1 MMAQYELENLFM
13 TSMEGLKKLVIDTET
28 IVGKPIE
35 LSNGTIIIPLSRLS
49 VGYGMGGW
57 DYDNSMEVSN
67 NKNSNLK
74 KNGITA
80 GTGGGATVKPV
91 GFLVVSDGN
100 VKLLNIDSATPF
112 EKICDMIPVT
122 LQSLTEIFKKG
133 E

>member
-1 MMAQYELENLFM
+1 
-13 TSMEGLKKLVIDTET
+13 
-28 IVGKPIE
+28 
-35 LSNGTIIIPLSRLS
+35 
-49 VGYGMGGW
+49 MGGW
-57 DYDNSMEVSN
+57 DYDNSKEVSN

-112 EKICDMIPVT
+112 EKICDMIPAT
-122 LQSLTEIFKKG
+122 LQSLAEIFKKG

>member
-1 MMAQYELENLFM
+1 MAQYELESLF
-13 TSMEGLKKLVIDTET
+13 TSSMDGLKKLVIDTET
-28 IVGKPIE
+28 VVGKPIE
-35 LSNGTIIIPLSRLS
+35 LSNGTTIIPLSRLS

-57 DYDNSMEVSN
+57 DYGKSSDDNGS
-67 NKNSNLK
+67 K

-100 VKLLNIDSATPF
+100 VKLLNVDSSTPF
-112 EKICDMIPVT
+112 EKICDMIPAA
-122 LQSLTEIFKKG
+122 LQSITEIFKKD